1 MTNPGT
7 LFVGI
12 MSNTGLWGAII
23 STIAITMLG
32 FVLFRTKVLNNESS
46 GAIQKVIINV
56 IIPFLSFY
64 SFLKN
69 ADKTDLKTFGI
80 VFGLSV
86 VYYVLLT
93 SMAIIWVKY
102 LPKAIPKSVIAR
114 AQRDFD
120 EWQSKIEMGQRQ
132 IFNRESYFESLQ
144 KKHLVTWLM
153 CIYGSN
159 ILFATPI
166 VLGVYPGGIE
176 LGALSIWNVLYYI
189 GGFGLSFSLLSGV
202 KFTKQ
207 EFKFTMKKAVL
218 NPAFITVIVAI
229 MLWATQFIPGAGERV
244 TKLNKDEIIPVK
256 YGLDLKTG
264 EPLIQNVS
272 VNLKGTFGPNF
283 SSLYGREIKR
293 ILTTI
298 DGKPVAKTIV
308 EWFTYDKLTSTWQV
322 YSGKPTGWFDWGVTM
337 PYFAKPISILAGLIS
352 PLIWIVIGTSLA
364 KTNIKQM
371 FVRGRNWLFL
381 VYKVILMP
389 LLILL
394 MVLPLVKTKLLSAQV
409 GVILVMT
416 GSVPPG
422 TTVVIYSQHFK
433 VHDDYTSQ
441 VSSLATMLSFIFIPL
456 WLVIGT
462 VVLNLI

>member
-12 MSNTGLWGAII
+12 MTNTGLWGAII
-23 STIAITMLG
+23 STIVITMLG
-32 FVLFRTKVLNNESS
+32 FILFRTKVLNNESS

-69 ADKTDLKTFGI
+69 ADKADLKTFGI
-80 VFGLSV
+80 VFGMSAI
-86 VYYVLLT
+86 YYVLLT
-93 SMAIIWVKY
+93 SIAILWVKY
-102 LPKAIPKSVIAR
+102 LPKAVPKSVIAR
-114 AQRDFD
+114 AQKDYD
-120 EWQSKIEMGQRQ
+120 EWQTHVEFSQRQ
-132 IFNRESYFESLQ
+132 IFNREVYFESLQ

-166 VLGVYPGGIE
+166 VLGVYPNGIE
-176 LGALSIWNVLYYI
+176 LGSLSIWNVLYYI

-229 MLWATQFIPGAGERV
+229 VLWATQYIPGAGSTVSELKSEQ
-244 TKLNKDEIIPVK
+244 TIQVK
-256 YGLDLKTG
+256 YGIDLQTK
-264 EPLIQNVS
+264 EPLLEAIS
-272 VNLKGTFGPNF
+272 VKYKGTFGPNF
-283 SSLYGREIKR
+283 SVLYGRDLEHIVTNSHGVVTHSYIK
-293 ILTTI
+293 
-298 DGKPVAKTIV
+298 
-308 EWFTYDKLTSTWQV
+308 EWFTYDKLV
-322 YSGKPTGWFDWGVTM
+322 GAYAPYASGPTGWFDWSVTM
-337 PYFAKPISILAGLIS
+337 PYFAKPITILAGLIS

-371 FVRGRNWLFL
+371 FSKGRNWLFL
-381 VYKVILMP
+381 IYKAGLIPLFILCLVMP
-389 LLILL
+389 F
-394 MVLPLVKTKLLSAQV
+394 VKAKLLSPSV
-409 GVILVMT
+409 GAVLVMT
-416 GSVPPG
+416 GAVPPG

-433 VHDDYTSQ
+433 VHEDYTSQ

-456 WLVIGT
+456 WLVVG
-462 VVLNLI
+462 VVTLNVI